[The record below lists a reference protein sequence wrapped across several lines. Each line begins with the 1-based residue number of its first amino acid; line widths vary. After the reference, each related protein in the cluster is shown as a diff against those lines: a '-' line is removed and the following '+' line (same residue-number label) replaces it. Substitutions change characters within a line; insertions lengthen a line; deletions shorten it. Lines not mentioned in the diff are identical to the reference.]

1 MSAIV
6 DQLPS
11 KDNNMISELFS
22 NRMSTSSAPQSLPSH
37 QSSNDNN
44 KQFSIL
50 FQKVFQNKS
59 SLF

>member
-11 KDNNMISELFS
+11 KDNNMISELFA
-22 NRMSTSSAPQSLPSH
+22 NRMNISSAPQSLPSH
-37 QSSNDNN
+37 QSSNDN
-44 KQFSIL
+44 KQSSIL
-50 FQKVFQNKS
+50 FQKVFRDNS